1 MDEAEIDDHARQLVT
16 AFALPSKVGRLNS
29 LRSTDEKRAKFRA
42 GLGLMPFR
50 SDRTTRLSH
59 ADSSP
64 SAVLTRLRDLGAG
77 ERCVVFEEGREW
89 AGTLDDAV
97 AAVVGQGYGAVI
109 SCLPGRLGYA
119 ESESGERLVLSL
131 DE

>member
-1 MDEAEIDDHARQLVT
+1 MDEAEIDDHARRLVT

-29 LRSTDEKRAKFRA
+29 LRSSDEKRAKFRA
-42 GLGLMPFR
+42 GLALMPFR

-59 ADSSP
+59 ADASP
-64 SAVLTRLRDLGAG
+64 AAVLTRLRDLGAG
-77 ERCVVFEEGREW
+77 ERCVVFE
-89 AGTLDDAV
+89 AGAEYAGALDDAV
-97 AAVVGQGYGAVI
+97 AAVVGRGDGAVI

-119 ESESGERLVLSL
+119 ESDSGERLLLSL

>member
-1 MDEAEIDDHARQLVT
+1 MDEAEIDDHARHLVT
-16 AFALPSKVGRLNS
+16 TFALPSKVGRLNS
-29 LRSTDEKRAKFRA
+29 LRSTDEKRATFRA
-42 GLGLMPFR
+42 GLGLLPFR

-64 SAVLTRLRDLGAG
+64 AAVLTRLRDLGAG
-77 ERCVVFEEGREW
+77 ERCVVFEESREW

-97 AAVVGQGYGAVI
+97 AAVVGLGYGAVI
-109 SCLPGRLGYA
+109 SGLPGRLGYA

-131 DE
+131 EE